1 MRENILIY
9 GMGISGISSAK
20 TLSKM
25 NFNVYTYDYKKTNI
39 DQLEGYEYSPI
50 YKSEDIFKID
60 YKYVLKSPGIKPSD
74 ELYKKLKEKYNVIN
88 DIELSYVLFPQK
100 KTISITGTNGKTTTT
115 SMINFI
121 LNNSNI
127 KSISVGNIGEGILYQ
142 MYKNDC
148 VFVEELSSFQLH
160 EIDTYRSKIS
170 IILNI
175 TQDHLDWHKD
185 YGDYINSKLNIIKNQ
200 REDDYFIK
208 NHDDPLLKN
217 VESKGINLEIST
229 KEKVANG
236 MYYKD
241 GSIYLVEDGKKS
253 HYIDTDKLQI
263 VGVHNFENT
272 MASILSLRAF
282 GLSDK
287 SIKENIVKFKAISH
301 RLQFVK
307 EIEGVKFYNDSKATN
322 VDSTVKALSGFKENV
337 ILIAGG
343 YDKKVDYMPMIKA
356 YKGKDKFM
364 VVIGETKDQIKSL
377 CDKENIIC
385 YKANTLKE
393 AMDIIKGKMEK
404 GDIVLLSPASAS
416 WGMYR
421 GFEERGNEFIDLVNL
436 MEEK

>member
-1 MRENILIY
+1 M
-9 GMGISGISSAK
+9 
-20 TLSKM
+20 
-25 NFNVYTYDYKKTNI
+25 
-39 DQLEGYEYSPI
+39 
-50 YKSEDIFKID
+50 
-60 YKYVLKSPGIKPSD
+60 
-74 ELYKKLKEKYNVIN
+74 
-88 DIELSYVLFPQK
+88 LFPQK

-121 LNNSNI
+121 LNNSNV
-127 KSISVGNIGEGILYQ
+127 KSISVGNIVEGILYQ

-170 IILNI
+170 VILNI
-175 TQDHLDWHKD
+175 TEDHLDWHKD
-185 YGDYINSKLNIIKNQ
+185 YKDYINSKLNIIKNQ
-200 REDDYFIK
+200 RKDDYFIK
-208 NHDDPLLKN
+208 NHDDPLLKD
-217 VESKGINLEIST
+217 VESRGINLEIST

-241 GSIYLVEDGKKS
+241 GSIYLVEDGKES
-253 HYIDTDKLQI
+253 HYIDTDNLQI
-263 VGVHNFENT
+263 VGVHNFENA

-287 SIKENIVKFKAISH
+287 SIKENIIKFKAISH

-307 EIEGVKFYNDSKATN
+307 EIRGVKFYNDSKATN

-364 VVIGETKDQIKSL
+364 VVIGETKDQIKAL
-377 CDKENIIC
+377 CDKENIIS
-385 YKANTLKE
+385 YKANSLKE
-393 AMDIIKGKMEK
+393 AMEIINERMEK
-404 GDIVLLSPASAS
+404 GDTVLLSPASAS
-416 WGMYR
+416 WDMYS
-421 GFEERGNEFIDLVNL
+421 GFEQRGNEFMDLVNL
-436 MEEK
+436 MEGK